1 MSNNQIITDHYE
13 HIDNGGVYF
22 KLVEDEGYH
31 TLSMSASYFG
41 YPSITASFNSLTE
54 GNLIALAKLIQ
65 DHLNKT
71 EKETN

>member
-1 MSNNQIITDHYE
+1 MSNNHITTDHYE

-22 KLVEDEGYH
+22 KLAEDDGYH

-54 GNLIALAKLIQ
+54 DKLIALAKLIHN
-65 DHLNKT
+65 HLNKA
-71 EKETN
+71 EGK